1 MASSPRVLSVIS
13 DSECRV
19 LLKLGEIGR
28 VVVSVDALPAAF
40 PVTYR
45 VVDDAVVFRTGDG
58 SKLSAALRH
67 AVVAFEVDE
76 IDPDRRVG
84 WSVLVVGRAGL
95 VTDREQIARLDKAG
109 IDSWFTNAGP
119 AYVRISVDRISGR
132 RLDGTEPG
140 ERG

>member
-1 MASSPRVLSVIS
+1 MLSVIS